1 VKNPILF
8 STLVILTVGGAGLIE
23 YKFGLPKLTGNTMT
37 CGQFGSE
44 AGLFGCGSGFGEF
57 TTMLAVG
64 VVVVIAILWKLFSD
78 SGSK

>member
-1 VKNPILF
+1 MRNPILF
-8 STLVILTVGGAGLIE
+8 STLVILTVGGVGLIE

-57 TTMLAVG
+57 TTLLLVG
-64 VVVVIAILWKLFSD
+64 VAVVIAIFWSWFSD